1 MTYWLVRAKWGGK
14 DDRTAL
20 FLEDGYWEN
29 GYTDGKYLDTVN
41 SVKKGDILLLADGS
55 YIRYFG
61 VVKRNE
67 EDGKILNVTMWSSF
81 KKSLF
86 FSAKGAYIRTIVRMN
101 NKSFLEEV
109 KNQIEIEKIKKDFY
123 ISSLSAYD
131 FMSLKNG
138 SIKFTKGINLL
149 IGENGSGKSQILK
162 LLYASIESNNE
173 IVLESEESEY
183 EKRRIIAKNLS
194 DIFKTTQLG
203 NLVNKDK
210 KESKVTVDLNAYK
223 ISYKFKSGTKKE
235 VDKHLEDFKQ
245 EFIMKKA
252 IFIPAKEV
260 LSFFKGFRIMYEK
273 KYLEFDKTYYNLCKA
288 LEEPL
293 AKEKKLQNIVEKL
306 EIILDGKIEI
316 IDGSFYLITND
327 RKYEISLI
335 AEGLRKIGMLSYL
348 LSNEALDSQS
358 ILFWDEP
365 EANMHPK
372 LIDDIVSLLVILS
385 NKGIQVF
392 ISTHS
397 PYVIESFNNHLKKY
411 KIKDMDIEDKDIKS
425 IESLNP
431 KNISAYLLKKDNR
444 VNIVS
449 SIGLIDD
456 KLLYDFNEINKLY
469 EKMRDIEWDNNA

>member
-20 FLEDGYWEN
+20 FLEDSYWQN
-29 GYTDGKYLDTVN
+29 GYTNGKYSDIVN
-41 SVKKGDILLLADGS
+41 SIEKDDILLLADGS

-61 VVKRNE
+61 VLNKNE
-67 EDGKILNVTMWSSF
+67 NDGRIVHVSKWNPF
-81 KKSLF
+81 KKPLF
-86 FSAKGAYIRTIVRMN
+86 FSAKGSYIRTIVRIN
-101 NKSFLEEV
+101 NKSFLAEV

-123 ISSLSAYD
+123 ISNLTTYD

-138 SIKFTKGINLL
+138 SIKFTKGINLF

-173 IVLESEESEY
+173 IVLENEESEY

-210 KESKVTVDLNAYK
+210 KESKVRVDLNAYK
-223 ISYKFKSGTKKE
+223 ISYKFRSGTKKE
-235 VDKHLEDFKQ
+235 VEKYLEDFKQ
-245 EFIMKKA
+245 EFIAKKS

-293 AKEKKLQNIVEKL
+293 AKEKKLEDIVEKL

-348 LSNEALDSQS
+348 LSNESLDSQS

-365 EANMHPK
+365 ESNMHPK

-411 KIKDMDIEDKDIKS
+411 KVKDMNIEDKDIKN
-425 IESLNP
+425 IEPLNP
-431 KNISAYLLKKDNR
+431 KNLRAYLLKQDDND
-444 VNIVS
+444 NIMS
-449 SIGLIDD
+449 DMGLIDD
-456 KLLYDFNEINKLY
+456 KLLHDFNDINKLY
-469 EKMRDIEWDNNA
+469 EKMRDIEWDSNA